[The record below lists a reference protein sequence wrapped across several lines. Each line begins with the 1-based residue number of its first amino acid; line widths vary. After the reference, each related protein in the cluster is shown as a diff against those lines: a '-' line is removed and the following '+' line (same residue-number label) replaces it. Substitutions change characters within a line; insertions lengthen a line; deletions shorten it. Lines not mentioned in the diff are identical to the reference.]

1 MKNTLAFLL
10 LTSLLLR
17 LWFAVGYWSGKPLTH
32 DANEYLEL
40 ARNYNEKGA
49 FMYEVRPGRMIE
61 NYGRAP
67 GYPFWLAMLLRVE
80 PTLGWIR
87 LAEVIVSLFSTYLL
101 FVLARQLFNLR
112 SALVTLV
119 LALFYAPMILLLPSI
134 LSENLWIAL
143 MLVSYWFLL
152 RVSKLP
158 SEHRYF
164 HLVGA
169 YFFLGLATLVR
180 PAAVFILPLYLV
192 RTYRAANWK
201 ASAALLL
208 LYFLL
213 LLPWNLNLYRQH
225 GRFIFVASEGGVTF
239 WTGTHPYYSGDGDL
253 AANPPVQ
260 AEYRKLLSLHSA
272 ETPEQREQVYL
283 HEAFRN
289 IVENPLRFL
298 MIEAKKLLFWFLPF
312 GASVQRASLLHRIA
326 SMLFYLPVLAL
337 TIAGFKTLSPDLRTF
352 FAGAIA
358 SFTIMILIFFPQERF
373 RIATLD
379 PFFLLIGSQEL
390 ARRLGFRL
398 SKLL

>member
-10 LTSLLLR
+10 LTSLVLR
-17 LWFAVGYWSGKPLTH
+17 LWFAIGYWSGKPLTH
-32 DANEYLEL
+32 DATEYLEL

-49 FMYEVRPGRMIE
+49 FVYDVRPGRMIE

-101 FVLARQLFNLR
+101 FILSRQLFNLR
-112 SALVTLV
+112 SAVVTLV
-119 LALFYAPMILLLPSI
+119 LALFYVPMILLLPSI

-143 MLVSYWFLL
+143 MLISYWFLL

-158 SEHRYF
+158 AEQRSFY
-164 HLVGA
+164 LVGA
-169 YFFLGLATLVR
+169 FLFLGLATLVR
-180 PAAVFILPLYLV
+180 PATVFILPLYLI
-192 RTYRAANWK
+192 RAYRAVDWK
-201 ASAALLL
+201 PSALLFL
-208 LYFLL
+208 FYFLI
-213 LLPWNLNLYRQH
+213 LLPWNLHLYRQH

-239 WTGTHPYYSGDGDL
+239 WTGCHPYYSGDGDL

-260 AEYRKLLSLHSA
+260 AEYRKLLSLHST
-272 ETPEQREQVYL
+272 ETPEQREQIYL

-289 IVENPLRFL
+289 IVANPLRYL
-298 MIEAKKLLFWFLPF
+298 TIEVKKLLFWFLPL
-312 GASVQRASLLHRIA
+312 GASVQRTSLFHRI
-326 SMLFYLPVLAL
+326 SSVLFYLPILAL
-337 TIAGFKTLSPDLRTF
+337 TIIGFRALSPDLRTF

-373 RIATLD
+373 RTATLD